1 MFPAARQGAAPAA
14 QAREIRP
21 SHAAAGNI
29 RLCQGFG
36 QGFGSEI
43 GMRRPNCL
51 RPFGN

>member
-1 MFPAARQGAAPAA
+1 MFPAARLGAAPAA

-29 RLCQGFG
+29 RFCQW
-36 QGFGSEI
+36 FGSEI